1 MDSAPPAKI
10 SFSLKSKAK
19 PKPTTSVP
27 TQASAFGSFDEEVDP
42 PAPAPAKPG
51 KGGPK
56 PHVATQTILTK
67 AMKKEMEEQ
76 QKVDSTVYQYDEVYD
91 RLKEAERLAEVARE
105 EEAKIRQPKYISNLL
120 QAADQRKRDHLLAEE
135 KMIQKERQ
143 MEGEEFAD
151 KEKFV
156 TQAYKDQ
163 LAANRQEEE
172 AQKLREG
179 MTYFYETLLKD
190 SEQKHAAVMAAASRP
205 TIGPTMPASEQ
216 SLAIRPPTE
225 AGELSDLEKAR
236 RARLEGKEVELNDDN
251 QIVDKRALLTAGLN
265 LAGKNT
271 WDPLAYRQNR
281 NQQDD
286 KPVQTHT
293 AVGSAASR
301 REIDARRRKE
311 VESQMTEEKERRVR
325 EKEKEEEEARM
336 RAVKRKND
344 DEAVMS
350 ARERYLERKRR
361 KLEEPPPEEE

>member
-1 MDSAPPAKI
+1 M
-10 SFSLKSKAK
+10 
-19 PKPTTSVP
+19 
-27 TQASAFGSFDEEVDP
+27 
-42 PAPAPAKPG
+42 
-51 KGGPK
+51 
-56 PHVATQTILTK
+56 TK
-67 AMKKEMEEQ
+67 AMKREMEEQ

-91 RLKEAERLAEVARE
+91 RLKEAERLAEVAKE
-105 EEAKIRQPKYISNLL
+105 EEAKIRQPKYIGNLL
-120 QAADQRKRDHLLAEE
+120 QAADQRKRDHQLAEE
-135 KMIQKERQ
+135 KLIQRERQ
-143 MEGEEFAD
+143 MEGDEFAD

-163 LAANRQEEE
+163 LAANREEEE
-172 AQKLREG
+172 AQKLREEIEKKQKTKSG
-179 MTYFYETLLKD
+179 PGLTGFYAALLKD
-190 SEQKHAAVMAAASRP
+190 SEKKHAAVMAAASTP
-205 TIGPTMPASEQ
+205 IIGPTMPAPEQ
-216 SLAIRPPTE
+216 NLAIKPPTE
-225 AGELSDLEKAR
+225 IGELSDVEKAR

-251 QIVDKRALLTAGLN
+251 QIVDKRALLSAGLN

-281 NQQDD
+281 DQKDD
-286 KPVQTHT
+286 KPVQIHT

-301 REIDARRRKE
+301 REIEARRKKE
-311 VESQMTEEKERRVR
+311 VESQMAEENERRIR